1 MRFHVKPGRR
11 RLERVTINLAA
22 MIDVT
27 FLLLFFFMV
36 ASALDERE
44 SRLSAAVQTQG
55 SGPSAAADFQSQAVE
70 VAVID
75 GRPRYRLGERVV
87 NDRIELAAVL
97 QPLRKE
103 TGLFVKVGRDVP
115 VGFAVAAMQVAS
127 DAGFTQVT
135 YVPQE

>member
-1 MRFHVKPGRR
+1 MRFSVKPGRR

-36 ASALDERE
+36 ASALDQRE
-44 SRLSAAVQTQG
+44 SRLSAAVKTQG
-55 SGPSAAADFQSQAVE
+55 DGPAAAADFQTQTIQVR
-70 VAVID
+70 VLD
-75 GRPRYRLGERVV
+75 GRPRYQLGERIL

-97 QPLRKE
+97 QPLRKDV
-103 TGLFVKVGRDVP
+103 GLFIEVGDGVP
-115 VGFAVAAMQVAS
+115 VGFAVAAIQVAS

-135 YVPQE
+135 YVPGQ

>member
-1 MRFHVKPGRR
+1 MRFQVKPGRR

-36 ASALDERE
+36 ASALDQRE

-55 SGPSAAADFQSQAVE
+55 GGPSAAADFQTQTIQVRVVE
-70 VAVID
+70 
-75 GRPRYRLGERVV
+75 GRPRYQLGERVLG
-87 NDRIELAAVL
+87 DRMALAAAV
-97 QPLRKE
+97 QPLRKDV
-103 TGLFVKVGRDVP
+103 GLFIEVSGGVP

-127 DAGFTQVT
+127 DSGFTQVT
-135 YVPQE
+135 YVPVP